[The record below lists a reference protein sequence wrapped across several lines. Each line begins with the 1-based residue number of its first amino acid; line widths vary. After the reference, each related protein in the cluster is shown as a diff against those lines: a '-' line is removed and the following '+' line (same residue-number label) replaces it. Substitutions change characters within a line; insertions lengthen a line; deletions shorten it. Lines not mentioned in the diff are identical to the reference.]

1 MWMEAAGF
9 AIMEKGV
16 EVIFRQT
23 ITLKLLHSKKGSIYY
38 ETKLGKI

>member
-1 MWMEAAGF
+1 MWKEAARF
-9 AIMEKGV
+9 AIMDKGF

-23 ITLKLLHSKKGSIYY
+23 ITLKLMHSKKGSIYY